1 MKGRFVHQNYGSST
15 QKSAKS
21 TFVLSSQLS
30 AKVLWREHGR
40 LFFLTSKQKIQYHI
54 LISVEWER
62 NANDHSSRRWVS
74 LCDSSHFLF
83 VRRVS
88 PAEAFLHCA
97 AFCIVMSPP
106 ANWYSA
112 GAQVGTRLRLPSLL
126 LIYPPSPG
134 DQQTCS
140 TETRSRFSY
149 QLHFWHTQ
157 HFNQVSWCYYPQRCL
172 LPSSP
177 SLSEH
182 LVTRVDEAALNGI
195 QSSWPRRIA
204 SVINHSVLGGETNSL
219 LMHSGSPSTLQ
230 YSGGCLIWYRHTSIH
245 LSIDLFTS
253 VFILYIILKRWS
265 EYSLLR
271 FNSVFWVYSI

>member
-1 MKGRFVHQNYGSST
+1 M
-15 QKSAKS
+15 
-21 TFVLSSQLS
+21 
-30 AKVLWREHGR
+30 LWRKQGR
-40 LFFLTSKQKIQYHI
+40 LFSIPWLKVFHVLTSKQKIRCHI

-62 NANDHSSRRWVS
+62 NANDHNSRRPVS
-74 LCDSSHFLF
+74 LCDLSRFLF
-83 VRRVS
+83 VRGLSS

-112 GAQVGTRLRLPSLL
+112 GAQVGTRLRLPSRSFT
-126 LIYPPSPG
+126 PPSPG

-140 TETRSRFSY
+140 AETRSRFSY
-149 QLHFWHTQ
+149 QPHFWHTQ
-157 HFNQVSWCYYPQRCL
+157 RFNRVSWCYYPQRCL

-204 SVINHSVLGGETNSL
+204 SVINHSVLGEKQTA
-219 LMHSGSPSTLQ
+219 
-230 YSGGCLIWYRHTSIH
+230 C
-245 LSIDLFTS
+245 
-253 VFILYIILKRWS
+253 
-265 EYSLLR
+265 
-271 FNSVFWVYSI
+271 

>member
-1 MKGRFVHQNYGSST
+1 MKGRFVHQTYGSST
-15 QKSAKS
+15 ESR
-21 TFVLSSQLS
+21 QLC
-30 AKVLWREHGR
+30 AKVLWREQGR
-40 LFFLTSKQKIQYHI
+40 LFSIPWLKVFCAFTSKQEICCHI
-54 LISVEWER
+54 LISVEW
-62 NANDHSSRRWVS
+62 NANDHNSRRWVS
-74 LCDSSHFLF
+74 LLSHFLF

-88 PAEAFLHCA
+88 PAEALLHCA

-112 GAQVGTRLRLPSLL
+112 GAQVGTRLRLPSRSFT
-126 LIYPPSPG
+126 PPPPG

-204 SVINHSVLGGETNSL
+204 SVINHSVLGENIQ
-219 LMHSGSPSTLQ
+219 PA
-230 YSGGCLIWYRHTSIH
+230 
-245 LSIDLFTS
+245 
-253 VFILYIILKRWS
+253 
-265 EYSLLR
+265 
-271 FNSVFWVYSI
+271 NA